1 MPEAEQTDNGD
12 YEMIN
17 EEHTFDAVNFNRHML
32 WKARDGHIRM
42 GIRTIRT
49 DTDEENII
57 LSQGW
62 NDDPELIAT
71 FAPPLSSSVPIC

>member
-1 MPEAEQTDNGD
+1 MPEAEQTNNGD

-49 DTDEENII
+49 DIDEENII

-62 NDDPELIAT
+62 NVVVMKTNFKL
-71 FAPPLSSSVPIC
+71 VNRVQ